1 MAGPKKLTQKEYD
14 AIRSDYEKRYGYDSR
29 SDEEKEAFDKKF
41 DEHYQVEKKDSS
53 GDTTEGTE
61 KGPKKLNEK
70 EYDAI
75 RSDYEKRYGYDSRSD
90 EEKAAFDK
98 KFDEH
103 YQVDK
108 KSDTEDDDT
117 NEQNE
122 EIENEREHER
132 GGRGFR
138 EIDDDDGR

>member
-1 MAGPKKLTQKEYD
+1 MAEAKKLTQKEYD
-14 AIRSDYEKRYGYDSR
+14 AIRSDYEKRYGYNSR
-29 SDEEKEAFDKKF
+29 SDEEKEAFNKKF
-41 DEHYQVEKKDSS
+41 DEHYQVEKKDAS
-53 GDTTEGTE
+53 GDATEGTE
-61 KGPKKLNEK
+61 KSPKKLNKK

-75 RSDYEKRYGYDSRSD
+75 RSDYEQRYDYDSRSA

-108 KSDTEDDDT
+108 KSGTEDDDT

-122 EIENEREHER
+122 EIENARERER
-132 GGRGFR
+132 GGRRFR

>member
-1 MAGPKKLTQKEYD
+1 MAEPKKLTQKEYD
-14 AIRSDYEKRYGYDSR
+14 AIRSDYEIRYGYDSR
-29 SDEEKEAFDKKF
+29 SDEEKDAFDKKF
-41 DEHYQVEKKDSS
+41 DEHYQVEKKDAS
-53 GDTTEGTE
+53 GDTNEGTE

-75 RSDYEKRYGYDSRSD
+75 RSDYEKRYGYDSRSP

-122 EIENEREHER
+122 EIENDRERER
-132 GGRGFR
+132 GGRCFR
-138 EIDDDDGR
+138 EIDDAER

>member
-1 MAGPKKLTQKEYD
+1 MAEPKKLTQKEYD

-29 SDEEKEAFDKKF
+29 SDEEKDVFDKKF
-41 DEHYQVEKKDSS
+41 DEHYQVEKKDAS
-53 GDTTEGTE
+53 GDATEGTE

-75 RSDYEKRYGYDSRSD
+75 RSDYEKRYGYDSRSP

-122 EIENEREHER
+122 EIENDRERER

-138 EIDDDDGR
+138 EIDDDER

>member
-1 MAGPKKLTQKEYD
+1 MAEPKKLTQKEYD
-14 AIRSDYEKRYGYDSR
+14 AIRSDYEKRYGYDFR

-41 DEHYQVEKKDSS
+41 GEHYQIGKKDSS
-53 GDTTEGTE
+53 GDTAEGTE

-75 RSDYEKRYGYDSRSD
+75 RSDFEKRYGYDTRSD
-90 EEKAAFDK
+90 EEKTAFDK

-103 YQVDK
+103 YQLDK
-108 KSDTEDDDT
+108 KNDTDDEDT
-117 NEQNE
+117 TEQNE
-122 EIENEREHER
+122 EIENDREHER

-138 EIDDDDGR
+138 ETDDDER

>member
-1 MAGPKKLTQKEYD
+1 MAEPKKLTQKEYD

-29 SDEEKEAFDKKF
+29 SPEEKVAFDKKF
-41 DEHYQVEKKDSS
+41 DEY
-53 GDTTEGTE
+53 
-61 KGPKKLNEK
+61 
-70 EYDAI
+70 
-75 RSDYEKRYGYDSRSD
+75 
-90 EEKAAFDK
+90 
-98 KFDEH
+98 

-122 EIENEREHER
+122 EIENDRERER

-138 EIDDDDGR
+138 EIDDDER

>member
-1 MAGPKKLTQKEYD
+1 MQFVQITRNVTDMIPEAMRKKIPLT
-14 AIRSDYEKRYGYDSR
+14 
-29 SDEEKEAFDKKF
+29 KKIA
-41 DEHYQVEKKDSS
+41 EHYQVEKKDAS
-53 GDTTEGTE
+53 GDATEGTE

-75 RSDYEKRYGYDSRSD
+75 RSDYEKRYGYDSRSL
-90 EEKAAFDK
+90 EEKVAFDK
-98 KFDEH
+98 KFDEY

-122 EIENEREHER
+122 EIENDRERER

-138 EIDDDDGR
+138 EIDDDER